1 MDSSSPT
8 TVTTTKITAPYTE
21 KSAEFARLYYF
32 FEKLTQPRS
41 YGGSP
46 NQERTSREA
55 ATAAATDG
63 TVPEDIA
70 PLLKNLSAI
79 LTKDE
84 PMCGDALEASEA
96 QVSIPETPT
105 SASTPTFV
113 TSPSPPPSSTH
124 TAPGNHA
131 ASTIRPRRN
140 TVAVPSSYR
149 PIGHGLPSET
159 RFPLREKRYPFTF
172 KLLLHKLYD
181 LEEWAAKV
189 QQVLV
194 ASQEQFRPLNSAR
207 PRPPVTTSTGGGDGG
222 GGGSGDSR
230 GGNNNNDNDNSHPRS
245 PGSPATSSRRTT
257 FSDSL
262 FGAAEPVLN
271 SPTTRRQRAQ
281 SVSKSKSSNECGG
294 ARSGPIMARPPPPQS
309 SRAVKKRIVN
319 RRRSTNGLGVEK
331 KGEWMYDAAVSSV
344 DTTENADARGYESLR
359 RRKRV
364 LSSVNFAEEERRP
377 VGRDLTNVGFY
388 RQDRACTLKSQ

>member
-1 MDSSSPT
+1 
-8 TVTTTKITAPYTE
+8 
-21 KSAEFARLYYF
+21 
-32 FEKLTQPRS
+32 
-41 YGGSP
+41 
-46 NQERTSREA
+46 
-55 ATAAATDG
+55 
-63 TVPEDIA
+63 
-70 PLLKNLSAI
+70 
-79 LTKDE
+79 
-84 PMCGDALEASEA
+84 MCGDAFEANEA

-105 SASTPTFV
+105 TASTPTFV
-113 TSPSPPPSSTH
+113 VSPSPLPSSIPPPPTH
-124 TAPGNHA
+124 AAPDNHA
-131 ASTIRPRRN
+131 TATTRPRRN
-140 TVAVPSSYR
+140 TVAVLSSSR

-189 QQVLV
+189 QQVLA
-194 ASQEQFRPLNSAR
+194 ASQEQFRPLNSA
-207 PRPPVTTSTGGGDGG
+207 PPQPVAISTGGG
-222 GGGSGDSR
+222 GDSR
-230 GGNNNNDNDNSHPRS
+230 GGNNNNNNHPRS
-245 PGSPATSSRRTT
+245 PGSPTTSSRRTT

-262 FGAAEPVLN
+262 FGAAEPVLD

-281 SVSKSKSSNECGG
+281 SVSKSKANESG
-294 ARSGPIMARPPPPQS
+294 ARSGSGPAMARPSPPPPPPPPS

-344 DTTENADARGYESLR
+344 DTENADARGHESLR

-364 LSSVNFAEEERRP
+364 LSSVNFTEERRP

-388 RQDRACTLKSQ
+388 RREPACTLKSQ